1 MGRWS
6 IYRSCHSFSKLLVLF
21 YRTMIA
27 LLYKGKMYISWQHA
41 HFGWA
46 SIWQKKIKIINELV
60 IWLIL
65 FPPRGSILCSYH
77 CRVYG
82 PIQSSLPL
90 LKSLWYWP
98 LSHTSG
104 DGIST
109 MTQMK
114 GRKRKRKDKIERT
127 FLSQSF
133 FLKLYFAKLLSYWS
147 SLIW

>member
-1 MGRWS
+1 MKYIPIMSFLFQAFGS
-6 IYRSCHSFSKLLVLF
+6 ILPDNDSFIIQRENVYQLTTCSFWMSK
-21 YRTMIA
+21 YMT
-27 LLYKGKMYISWQHA
+27 
-41 HFGWA
+41 
-46 SIWQKKIKIINELV
+46 KKIKIINELV